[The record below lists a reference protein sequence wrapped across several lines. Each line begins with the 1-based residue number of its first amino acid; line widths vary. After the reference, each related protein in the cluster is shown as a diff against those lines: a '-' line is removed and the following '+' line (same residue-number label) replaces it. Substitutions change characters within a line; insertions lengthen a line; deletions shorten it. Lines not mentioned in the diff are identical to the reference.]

1 MEILEILGLNQTLVT
16 QFIIFFTAYMALSRL
31 VFVPYL
37 KAYQN
42 RQEATGGSKRNAET
56 LLQEV
61 EVLQEKY
68 SKEARALNSE
78 IKKHFDQ
85 AKASAHSVVSE
96 KVDEARTRAEK
107 KITGNR
113 EELMRIKTQL
123 KNDIDADL
131 PQIRSVI
138 VRQLLGKEMS

>member
-1 MEILEILGLNQTLVT
+1 
-16 QFIIFFTAYMALSRL
+16 MALSRL
-31 VFVPYL
+31 VFMPYL
-37 KAYQN
+37 KAYQK
-42 RQEATGGSKRNAET
+42 RQEATGGSKKNAKT

-78 IKKHFDQ
+78 IKKHFDR
-85 AKASAHSVVSE
+85 AKTSAHAVVSK
-96 KVDEARTRAEK
+96 KVDQARTVAEK
-107 KITGNR
+107 EIRENR
-113 EELMRIKTQL
+113 EELVRIKTQL

-138 VRQLLGKEMS
+138 IRQLLGKEMS

>member
-37 KAYQN
+37 KAYQK
-42 RQEATGGSKRNAET
+42 RQEATGGNKKNAET

-68 SKEARALNSE
+68 SKEARALNTE
-78 IKKHFDQ
+78 IKKHFDH
-85 AKASAHSVVSE
+85 AKISAHAVVSE
-96 KVDEARTRAEK
+96 KVNQARTRAEK
-107 KITGNR
+107 EIKENR
-113 EELMRIKTQL
+113 EDLVRIKAQL
-123 KNDIDADL
+123 KNDIDIDL

-138 VRQLLGKEMS
+138 VHQLLGKEMS